1 MYPSLLISFLDG
13 SKTLLVAITV
23 ESRGGV
29 SIPLGRQPE
38 VASDLRAGAGS
49 LASVRHPLGD
59 RRTDYGHH
67 EARVHRRQPYPCEES
82 RSRLQL
88 VETGPRQP
96 KAGATRRRVTSTW
109 ARPV

>member
-38 VASDLRAGAGS
+38 GLPEVASDLRAGAGS

-67 EARVHRRQPYPCEES
+67 EARVDRRQPYPCEES

-96 KAGATRRRVTSTW
+96 KAGATRRRVTS
-109 ARPV
+109 